1 MTDKKKIYKRKRFYF
16 TMFVILALSAIIAK
30 KIFLPAGNSH
40 YKDFDEIKKRG
51 TLVIAVQN
59 NPMSMYINGN
69 DTSGY
74 AYSIIKDFA
83 KEKNLKLEIKVKN
96 SLEEEIRTMNFGG
109 CNIIAD
115 IIPQTMETKNKI
127 RLSTPL
133 MKSYSVLIQNRNSSR
148 LITRHQQIAK
158 RRVTIPKD
166 SPYKSRIKNLEKEIN
181 DSIFIEESG
190 SMNILDIVKTME
202 TEKDMIA
209 VCGKYLAENLKKD
222 YPYITAMKIG
232 FDQNCSIGTDKS
244 ANALADTINT
254 WLKDYMKSE
263 SFIKLQKEYSIK

>member
-30 KIFLPAGNSH
+30 KIFLPADNSH

-96 SLEEEIRTMNFGG
+96 SLEKEIRTMNFGG

-158 RRVTIPKD
+158 RTVTIPKD

-209 VCGKYLAENLKKD
+209 VCGKYQAENLKKD